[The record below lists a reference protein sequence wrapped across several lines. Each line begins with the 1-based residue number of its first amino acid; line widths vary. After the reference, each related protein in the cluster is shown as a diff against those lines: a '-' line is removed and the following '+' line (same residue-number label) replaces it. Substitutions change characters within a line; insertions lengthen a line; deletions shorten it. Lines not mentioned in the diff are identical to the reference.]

1 MGRRTA
7 RLASGFAGALVACC
21 AAAGSARAQVPGRC
35 EVPVAQR
42 ASEAGCYI
50 LAAVALGELP
60 AVPLFWHLYAYPD
73 RATAEAAT
81 DPRATVVE
89 AHGRIWLLAVAA
101 QDWRPPAASAWPR
114 SGRSGPA
121 PGRATPRTMSRRCSR
136 RACGPWPT
144 STTALRPPTWSPG
157 RNAWRPRRVGSSRG
171 RARVRSCP
179 RARRWC
185 WSTRARRCGARS
197 PRDLSTTHLRGCT
210 TKPVPPATRRTMI
223 SVNRAGFLGG
233 ILAWITRL
241 GAPPSD
247 RNSAPRLRPAAG
259 CRWARAAGGGCGAGS
274 APPRRQSPAR
284 A

>member
-60 AVPLFWHLYAYPD
+60 AVPFSWHLYAYPD

-114 SGRSGPA
+114 SGRSRPV
-121 PGRATPRTMSRRCSR
+121 PGRAT
-136 RACGPWPT
+136 
-144 STTALRPPTWSPG
+144 
-157 RNAWRPRRVGSSRG
+157 
-171 RARVRSCP
+171 
-179 RARRWC
+179 
-185 WSTRARRCGARS
+185 
-197 PRDLSTTHLRGCT
+197 
-210 TKPVPPATRRTMI
+210 
-223 SVNRAGFLGG
+223 
-233 ILAWITRL
+233 
-241 GAPPSD
+241 
-247 RNSAPRLRPAAG
+247 
-259 CRWARAAGGGCGAGS
+259 
-274 APPRRQSPAR
+274 
-284 A
+284 